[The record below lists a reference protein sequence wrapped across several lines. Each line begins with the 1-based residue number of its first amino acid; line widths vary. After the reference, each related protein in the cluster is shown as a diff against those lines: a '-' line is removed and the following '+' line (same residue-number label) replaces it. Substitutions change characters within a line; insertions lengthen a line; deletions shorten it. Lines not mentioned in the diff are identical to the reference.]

1 MADAQDLELGD
12 AAKGGKKKLIIIG
25 AAVVVLLV
33 GGAAAFFMLGG
44 EKTEAGASAEQV
56 TKEPVVVNTTYV
68 NIPESIVV
76 NIPGTTKSRT
86 LKMNISFSVANPELG
101 EKVKKH
107 LPLLRS
113 EVLTYTAMQDADLLM
128 TVEGQSAF
136 REQILIRVQTAM
148 EQEEKEKLI
157 DRVLFTAFVMQ

>member
-12 AAKGGKKKLIIIG
+12 AAKGGKKKLIVIIV
-25 AAVVVLLV
+25 AVVVLLG
-33 GGAAAFFMLGG
+33 GGAAAFLLMGG
-44 EKTEAGASAEQV
+44 EKKDEEVSAEHAPS
-56 TKEPVVVNTTYV
+56 EPIVVNTTYI

-76 NIPGTTKSRT
+76 NIPGATKSRT

-101 EKVKKH
+101 ERVKKH

-113 EVLTYTAMQDADLLM
+113 EILTFTSMQDADQLM
-128 TVEGQSAF
+128 TVEGQTAF
-136 REQILIRVQTAM
+136 REQILVSVQSAM
-148 EQEEKEKLI
+148 EREEKEKLI

>member
-12 AAKGGKKKLIIIG
+12 AAKGGKKKLIIII
-25 AAVVVLLV
+25 AVVVVLLG
-33 GGAAAFFMLGG
+33 GGAAAFLLMGG
-44 EKTEAGASAEQV
+44 EKKEGEASTEQA
-56 TKEPVVVNTTYV
+56 TKEPIVVNTTYI

-113 EVLTYTAMQDADLLM
+113 EILTFTAMQDADLLM

-136 REQILIRVQTAM
+136 REQVLVSVQTAM